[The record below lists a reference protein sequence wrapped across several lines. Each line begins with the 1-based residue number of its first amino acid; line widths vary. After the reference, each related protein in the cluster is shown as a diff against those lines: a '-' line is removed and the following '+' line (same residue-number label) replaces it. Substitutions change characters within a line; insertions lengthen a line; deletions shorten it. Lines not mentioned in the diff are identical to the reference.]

1 MDKGLKVSSRT
12 VAAAVLLVVMAAC
25 SDNSDQA
32 SVKGETAP
40 STPTAPRTPK
50 DGAPPG
56 AEVLGTVRTGEP
68 LTVTVLASN
77 TANDPARWQFTVR
90 SVTCGKPLDSAVV
103 AYAAES
109 VGSPIPTPTPEAG
122 KQFCVV
128 AMEALNVGKSEEVWN
143 ADNTVSLNADDTRYT
158 QSQTDSAYASDYA
171 QYFSSNGQSGPN
183 FGLNPGSRGP
193 VHGVF
198 QIPTG
203 QQPTS
208 IWITSGTAITTID
221 GVQPGYLVLLK

>member
-1 MDKGLKVSSRT
+1 MDTCLKVSRT
-12 VAAAVLLVVMAAC
+12 AAAAVLLVVMGAC
-25 SDNSDQA
+25 SDNADRA
-32 SVKGETAP
+32 SVKTTAPTSTAP
-40 STPTAPRTPK
+40 SVPT

-68 LTVTVLASN
+68 FTVTVLARD
-77 TANDPARWQFTVR
+77 TANDPERWQFTVR
-90 SVTCGKPLDSAVV
+90 SVVCGKPLDSAVM

-109 VGSPIPTPTPEAG
+109 VGSPTPTPTPEAG

-128 AMEALNVGKSEEVWN
+128 AMDALNVGKSEAVWN
-143 ADNTVSLNADDTRYT
+143 ADNTVSLNVGDTRYSH
-158 QSQTDSAYASDYA
+158 SQKDSAYALDYA
-171 QYFSSNGQSGPN
+171 QYFSSRGQTGPT

-208 IWITSGTAITTID
+208 IWVTSGTAITTID